1 MIQQNHYYLQ
11 ENQMDPK
18 SIELTNLTKIF
29 EYEKMSRDLD
39 ECADVETLR
48 NICKCYVKL
57 YFKQQETLSC
67 IGLGQFK
74 DE

>member
-1 MIQQNHYYLQ
+1 
-11 ENQMDPK
+11 MDPK
-18 SIELTNLTKIF
+18 SIELANLTKIF

-74 DE
+74 NE

>member
-1 MIQQNHYYLQ
+1 
-11 ENQMDPK
+11 MDPK
-18 SIELTNLTKIF
+18 SIELTNLNKIF

-74 DE
+74 NE

>member
-1 MIQQNHYYLQ
+1 
-11 ENQMDPK
+11 MDPK

-39 ECADVETLR
+39 ECKNIESLR

-67 IGLGQFK
+67 IGFGQFK

>member
-1 MIQQNHYYLQ
+1 
-11 ENQMDPK
+11 MDPK

>member
-1 MIQQNHYYLQ
+1 
-11 ENQMDPK
+11 MDPK

-67 IGLGQFK
+67 IGLGQFR

>member
-1 MIQQNHYYLQ
+1 
-11 ENQMDPK
+11 MDPK

-29 EYEKMSRDLD
+29 EYEKMSRDLEEFKD
-39 ECADVETLR
+39 IESLR

-74 DE
+74 SE

>member
-1 MIQQNHYYLQ
+1 MIQKNHYYLQ

-18 SIELTNLTKIF
+18 SIEWTNLTKIF

>member
-1 MIQQNHYYLQ
+1 MIQQNHYYLKD
-11 ENQMDPK
+11 NQMDPK
-18 SIELTNLTKIF
+18 SIELINLTKIF

-74 DE
+74 SE

>member
-1 MIQQNHYYLQ
+1 M
-11 ENQMDPK
+11 EPK
-18 SIELTNLTKIF
+18 TIELKNLSKIF
-29 EYEKMSRDLD
+29 EYEKISRDLD

-74 DE
+74 NE

>member
-1 MIQQNHYYLQ
+1 
-11 ENQMDPK
+11 MDPK

-48 NICKCYVKL
+48 NICKCYLKL

-74 DE
+74 NE

>member
-1 MIQQNHYYLQ
+1 
-11 ENQMDPK
+11 MDPK

-74 DE
+74 NE

>member
-1 MIQQNHYYLQ
+1 MY
-11 ENQMDPK
+11 PK

-57 YFKQQETLSC
+57 YFKQQETLRC

-74 DE
+74 NE

>member
-1 MIQQNHYYLQ
+1 
-11 ENQMDPK
+11 MDPK

-67 IGLGQFK
+67 IGLRQFR

>member
-1 MIQQNHYYLQ
+1 MIQPNHYYLQ
-11 ENQMDPK
+11 ENQMDPNL
-18 SIELTNLTKIF
+18 IELQNLNKIF
-29 EYEKMSRDLD
+29 EYEKISRDLN
-39 ECADVETLR
+39 ECKDIESLR

-74 DE
+74 GE

>member
-1 MIQQNHYYLQ
+1 
-11 ENQMDPK
+11 MDPK

-39 ECADVETLR
+39 ECVDTETLR